1 MDLLVMV
8 GVDISHAR
16 LLDLLKLADQAK
28 PFYDWVETVF
38 QSTLQTSAN
47 LEGCLFTATQ
57 AEIYIVIQRCYSA
70 SDQDAAPPLFD
81 GAGRTYSH
89 QKACFYFFSWL
100 IRDAPQQRLSPLIQ
114 RISRLTLERRVT
126 VEIEV
131 LSRLIFKYR
140 SDVKTFSWTAVREVI
155 VDRLEGSRRSLRGHE
170 REAIVR
176 TALIAAFQQYFE
188 AKRNYGLFS
197 AIEIPAQQIVVG
209 NETFDVS
216 VLLNNQAGETIRRL
230 LVPIKTRETE
240 GGGHAHLFSRDITT
254 ALRNVRISNPNDY
267 LLPIIIAQN
276 WSMREIEGLINISDH
291 VVIINESPDGF
302 RGFSEHDQSRLNEF
316 IAAILEGVLLPKQT

>member
-1 MDLLVMV
+1 M
-8 GVDISHAR
+8 
-16 LLDLLKLADQAK
+16 
-28 PFYDWVETVF
+28 
-38 QSTLQTSAN
+38 
-47 LEGCLFTATQ
+47 
-57 AEIYIVIQRCYSA
+57 
-70 SDQDAAPPLFD
+70 
-81 GAGRTYSH
+81 
-89 QKACFYFFSWL
+89 
-100 IRDAPQQRLSPLIQ
+100 
-114 RISRLTLERRVT
+114 
-126 VEIEV
+126 

-170 REAIVR
+170 REAIIR

-188 AKRNYGLFS
+188 VKRSYGVFS
-197 AIEIPAQQIVVG
+197 TIEIPAQQIVVG

-216 VLLNNQAGETIRRL
+216 VLLNNQTGETIRRL

-276 WSMREIEGLINISDH
+276 WSMREIEGLISISDH
-291 VVIINESPDGF
+291 IVVVNESPDGF
-302 RGFSEHDQSRLNEF
+302 RGFSEHDQSRLNQF